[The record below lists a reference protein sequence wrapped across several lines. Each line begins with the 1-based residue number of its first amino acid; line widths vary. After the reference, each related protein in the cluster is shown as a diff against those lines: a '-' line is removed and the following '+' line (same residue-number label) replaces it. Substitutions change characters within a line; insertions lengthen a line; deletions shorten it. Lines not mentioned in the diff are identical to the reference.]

1 MLPREAY
8 APRGGWED
16 KARAPAAEA
25 ARADRRHAEHA
36 MTPHRRKRWFGVLL
50 SVVVAVGGTSVLSA
64 ELTPATVA
72 AFARYVEAAERQRQA
87 AASFLW
93 IDGDAPPVQR
103 DRDAVR
109 RGGLSITRLEVRD
122 AGRVLD
128 VPGGLVHHWLG
139 TVFVRDVTL
148 EQALALLQDYDR
160 HGQIYRPAVTESRLL
175 TRDGDRYTFFLRFF
189 MKKVI
194 TVVVN
199 SEHAARFIRRDPV
212 RAESLIHSTRIA
224 EVEDPGGAGEREKP
238 VGRDGGYLWRLNSYW
253 RFHQRDGG
261 VYLQCESISLTR
273 GIPFGLGW
281 VVRPFVTSIPRET
294 LTFTLE
300 TTRATLQRK

>member
-1 MLPREAY
+1 
-8 APRGGWED
+8 
-16 KARAPAAEA
+16 
-25 ARADRRHAEHA
+25 
-36 MTPHRRKRWFGVLL
+36 MTPRARRRPGAFLCMAAALGATT
-50 SVVVAVGGTSVLSA
+50 VVAADLM
-64 ELTPATVA
+64 PATVE
-72 AFARYVEAAERQRQA
+72 AFNRYVSIAERQRQWGPG
-87 AASFLW
+87 FLW
-93 IDGDAPPVQR
+93 IDADQPAQR
-103 DRDAVR
+103 QAAGAVR
-109 RGGLSITRLEVRD
+109 RGELAITRVEVRD
-122 AGRVLD
+122 AGRAIA
-128 VPGGLVHHWLG
+128 VPDGLVHHWLG
-139 TVFVRDVTL
+139 TVFVADATL
-148 EQALALLQDYDR
+148 EQALALLQDYSR
-160 HGQIYRPAVTESRLL
+160 HAEIYRPAVAQSRLL
-175 TRDGDRYTFFLRFF
+175 TRDGDRFTFFLRFF